1 MCVSGGVG
9 GDALSPCSVP
19 LSLFA
24 GASGSDVETLR
35 TGAQGEEMG
44 KCWRDYT
51 ERENKVRKFDFIL
64 ILVPKDFFG

>member
-44 KCWRDYT
+44 NVGGITQKG
-51 ERENKVRKFDFIL
+51 KIKFASL
-64 ILVPKDFFG
+64 ISF